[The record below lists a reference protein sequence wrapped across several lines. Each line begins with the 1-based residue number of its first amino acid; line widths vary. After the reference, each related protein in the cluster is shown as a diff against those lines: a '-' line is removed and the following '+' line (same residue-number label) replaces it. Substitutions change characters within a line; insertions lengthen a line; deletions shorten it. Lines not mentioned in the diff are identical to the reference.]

1 MPRSSALDRFN
12 AVSPKSHLKQARIS
26 LGSAGLL
33 VATILSAS
41 ACAAQVDELSQIET
55 AVASTMQVEA
65 ELAGTVGVQVEL
77 TVSALATVLTPPVP
91 SETPTPTP
99 VPTETPTPTPAV
111 VTISVSSDT
120 NCRTGPAAVYD
131 NRGSLRVGETSEVVA
146 TSTEPDYFYIANPD
160 RPGEFCWLWG
170 QYATVAGD
178 TVPLPVLTPMP
189 RPTSAPAFTLQLY
202 DFYTCVVDY
211 AVFKIHNTGP
221 VTFMTAD
228 RHILDLETSSDIFGP
243 ELDRHPFAPG
253 PSDCPPGHDN
263 RLAPDQVAFIYV
275 EFDPEASGHGARAT
289 IRVCTEDYL
298 GGVCF
303 AQSADFTVP

>member
-1 MPRSSALDRFN
+1 MKL
-12 AVSPKSHLKQARIS
+12 ARTD
-26 LGSAGLL
+26 LPGCALL
-33 VATILSAS
+33 VAAMLSTS
-41 ACAAQVDELSQIET
+41 ACAAQIDELSQIQT
-55 AVASTMQVEA
+55 LVASTMQVEA
-65 ELAGTVGVQVEL
+65 ETGATVDARVNL
-77 TVSALATVLTPPVP
+77 TVTALVTALTPPMP
-91 SETPTPTP
+91 SETPTPTQT
-99 VPTETPTPTPAV
+99 PTETPTPTPEAV
-111 VTISVSSDT
+111 TVSVSSDT
-120 NCRTGPAAVYD
+120 NCRTGPAVAYEYQ
-131 NRGSLRVGETSEVVA
+131 GSLQVGETSEVVA
-146 TSTEPDYFYIANPD
+146 TSTEPDYFYITNPD

-178 TVPLPVLTPMP
+178 TVPLPVLTPLP

-211 AVFKIHNTGP
+211 AVFKIRNNGP

-275 EFDPEASGHGARAT
+275 ELDPAASGHGARAT

-298 GGVCF
+298 GGDCF
-303 AQSADFTVP
+303 AQRVDFEVP

>member
-1 MPRSSALDRFN
+1 MRLRAAAL
-12 AVSPKSHLKQARIS
+12 L
-26 LGSAGLL
+26 
-33 VATILSAS
+33 ATSFLTLS
-41 ACAAQVDELSQIET
+41 ACAAGVDDLSQIGT
-55 AVASTMQVEA
+55 VVAGTMQAEA
-65 ELAGTVGVQVEL
+65 ELAGTVSVQVEQTL
-77 TVSALATVLTPPVP
+77 SALATELSTPVP
-91 SETPTPTP
+91 SETPTTTP
-99 VPTETPTPTPAV
+99 IPTETLTPTPDV
-111 VTISVSSDT
+111 VMISVSSDT
-120 NCRTGPAAVYD
+120 NCRTGPAVAYEYQ
-131 NRGSLRVGETSEVVA
+131 GSLQVGETSEVVA
-146 TSTEPDYFYIANPD
+146 TSTEPDYFYITNPD

-178 TVPLPVLTPMP
+178 TVSLPVLTPMP

-211 AVFKIHNTGP
+211 AVFKIRNNGP

-275 EFDPEASGHGARAT
+275 ELDPAASGHGARAT

-298 GGVCF
+298 GGDCF
-303 AQSADFTVP
+303 AQRVDFEVP

>member
-1 MPRSSALDRFN
+1 MKL
-12 AVSPKSHLKQARIS
+12 ARTD
-26 LGSAGLL
+26 LPGCALL
-33 VATILSAS
+33 VAAILSTS
-41 ACAAQVDELSQIET
+41 ACAAQIDELTQIET

-65 ELAGTVGVQVEL
+65 EMGATVGARVDL
-77 TVSALATVLTPPVP
+77 TVTALVTALTPPVP
-91 SETPTPTP
+91 SETPTPTQT
-99 VPTETPTPTPAV
+99 PTETLTPTPEEV
-111 VTISVSSDT
+111 MVSVSTDT

-131 NRGSLRVGETSEVVA
+131 YRGSLRVGETTEAVA
-146 TSTEPDYFYIANPD
+146 TSTEPNYFFVANTE
-160 RPGEFCWLWG
+160 RRGEFCWLWG
-170 QYATVAGD
+170 QYATVVGD
-178 TVPLPVLTPMP
+178 PARLPVLTPMP

-202 DFYTCVVDY
+202 DFFTCGVDY
-211 AVFKIHNTGP
+211 AVFKIRNNGP

-275 EFDPEASGHGARAT
+275 ELDPAASGHGARAT

-298 GGVCF
+298 GGDCF
-303 AQSADFTVP
+303 AQRVDFEVP